1 MTADGQIVLGLD
13 VASTTAQIN
22 SDLSSVINNLNTK
35 QVVLKTTIEKSQT
48 KKSVDALVKEINS
61 ETAKIGVQV
70 DFKDVS
76 KVLAQQ
82 QKITSAQEQIK
93 KKIESAKTAL
103 HNFQVEFANIGNSK
117 SATKVTD
124 AIQKLN
130 SELNKADGSLNAV
143 ELKNQWEIIQTAV
156 NNAKRAIS
164 EFNAERKNFGDL
176 TGISTD
182 LTKMLDYKGLDIDDA
197 AVAKIKTQIQDTITQ
212 TSTLI
217 QRLNQL
223 DSSDN
228 EALKDLSVEADQ
240 IREKFK
246 ELNAQTKIFSSG
258 EEFDKFQVRCE
269 KARVAIEEY
278 AKKYSAIKSRPDL
291 VRELDDLKK
300 KSQNLN
306 TEGQLDALIN
316 SYNKFDLKVQEAGL
330 KTQSFGDKLK
340 KAFANFSSFFTASR
354 LIYEAISAIDQMLGN
369 ISKLDTAMV
378 ELRKVTDATDQEFAE
393 FLDNATSKAVE
404 LGTTITDLV
413 NATSDFSRLG
423 FSLEDSEKLGQIAI
437 VYANVGDEVNS
448 IDEATSS
455 LISTLKG
462 FGLETADASAIL
474 DKFNEVGN
482 NFAITSGGIG
492 SALQRSASSMAAANN
507 TIDETI
513 ALITAAN
520 TVVQDADVVGTAFKT
535 VSMRIRGATTELEA
549 AGLDMDGMAEST
561 ADLREEIKALS
572 GVDIM
577 IDDNTFKS
585 TYKIIEELAAK
596 WKDLTDIQ
604 QASIT
609 ELIAGKNFCQNAQK
623 CA

>member
-354 LIYEAISAIDQMLGN
+354 LIYEAISTISQMIG
-369 ISKLDTAMV
+369 SVTKLDSAMV
-378 ELRKVTDATDQEFAE
+378 ELRKVTNATDQEFDE
-393 FLDNATSKAVE
+393 FLDNAKVKAVE
-404 LGTTITDLV
+404 LGTTISDLV
-413 NATSDFSRLG
+413 NATANFSRLG
-423 FSLEDSEKLGQIAI
+423 FSLDESEELGQLATI
-437 VYANVGDEVNS
+437 YANVGDDVSS

-455 LISTLKG
+455 LISTMKG
-462 FGLETADASAIL
+462 FGIESENASSIL

-482 NFAITSGGIG
+482 NFAISSGGIG
-492 SALQRSASSMAAANN
+492 EALQRSASSMAAANN

-520 TVVQDADVVGTAFKT
+520 TVVQDATSVG
-535 VSMRIRGATTELEA
+535 RGLPT
-549 AGLDMDGMAEST
+549 
-561 ADLREEIKALS
+561 
-572 GVDIM
+572 
-577 IDDNTFKS
+577 
-585 TYKIIEELAAK
+585 
-596 WKDLTDIQ
+596 
-604 QASIT
+604 
-609 ELIAGKNFCQNAQK
+609 
-623 CA
+623 